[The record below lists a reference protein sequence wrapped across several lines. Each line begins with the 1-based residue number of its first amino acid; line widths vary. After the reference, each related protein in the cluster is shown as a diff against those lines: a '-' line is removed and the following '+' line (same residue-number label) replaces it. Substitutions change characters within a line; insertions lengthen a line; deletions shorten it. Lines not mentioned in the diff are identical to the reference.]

1 VSQLRVEFDDGLF
14 SEEDLQI
21 GLKKLSQENVTI
33 RNELKKKYESKFAS
47 LYLPQDTEL
56 LNPLLEEIQRVQKEN
71 IKALVLVGIGGSNLG
86 TLAIV
91 QALFGLLSNE
101 INALKVYFAD
111 TVDTDYI
118 QQIKQCVEQELK
130 QDNQVH
136 VVVVTKSGATTETV
150 ANFEVFLDVLMCY
163 RPKNYYEYITVITDE
178 NSPLAEIA
186 QQRKFSTLY
195 IPKLVGG
202 RFSVLSA
209 VGLFPL
215 GILGV
220 NIHDLIRGAHTIVD
234 EIINEVEFTA
244 TAKSAAIKYWYWQNN
259 IRINNFFLFS
269 VSLEGFGKWYRQL
282 VAESLGKEHDREG
295 KSVRVGI
302 TPTVSIGST
311 DLHSVGQLYL
321 GGPRNFF
328 TTFVTIEQNK
338 NTIEIPKLN
347 EFEECVKHIQGASLS
362 SIMNA
367 IVAGVKKAYQKE
379 KLPFCSISVPELS
392 PFYLGQLLQYAM
404 LETMYLGTLLNI
416 NAFDQPHVE
425 LYKKETRKIL
435 ADE

>member
-1 VSQLRVEFDDGLF
+1 MSQLRVEFDDGLF
-14 SEEDLQI
+14 SEEDLQRS
-21 GLKKLSQENVTI
+21 LKKLSQENATI
-33 RNELKKKYESKFAS
+33 RNEFKKKYESKFAS

-56 LNPLLEEIQRVQKEN
+56 LNPLLEEIQRVQKHN
-71 IKALVLVGIGGSNLG
+71 IKALIIVGIGGSNLG
-86 TLAIV
+86 AAAIM

-118 QQIKQCVEQELK
+118 QQIKQCVEEELK

-150 ANFEVFLDVLMCY
+150 ANFEVFLDVLLCY
-163 RPKNYYEYITVITDE
+163 RPKNYYEYVTVITDE
-178 NSPLAEIA
+178 NSPLAALA
-186 QQRKFSTLY
+186 QQRKFSALY
-195 IPKLVGG
+195 IPRLVGG

-209 VGLFPL
+209 AGLFPL
-215 GILGV
+215 ALMGV
-220 NIHDLIRGAHTIVD
+220 DVKALLAGARSVID
-234 EIINEVEFTA
+234 EMLTLQHNCA
-244 TAKSAAIKYWYWQNN
+244 AKSAAIKFWHWKNE

-282 VAESLGKEHDREG
+282 VAESLGKENDLERN
-295 KSVRVGI
+295 SVRVGI

-338 NTIEIPKLN
+338 SNIQIPNLN
-347 EFEECVKHIQGASLS
+347 EFEECVKHIQRIPLS

-367 IVAGVKKAYQKE
+367 IIVGVKKAYQKE
-379 KLPFCSISVPELS
+379 QLPFCSISLPELS